1 MIYQSVT
8 ALYSGKATRSFEY
21 RKASERKKKEKRKR
35 RKNYMNSDGN
45 FYHTH
50 HIPRTCSV
58 GISSSSFAANPIL
71 FFFFFS
77 FFFRG
82 QETLE
87 IPTRTSWKLQRKLLV
102 FTRVSHICPANR
114 LLRTGR
120 HMSDNNSNNGKF
132 FITSNA
138 RWNKY

>member
-8 ALYSGKATRSFEY
+8 TLYSGKALVRISQSK
-21 RKASERKKKEKRKR
+21 RKKKKEKEREGKITR
-35 RKNYMNSDGN
+35 IRMGT
-45 FYHTH
+45 FTTPTTFRGHAPWEYHLLLLW
-50 HIPRTCSV
+50 
-58 GISSSSFAANPIL
+58 PIL
-71 FFFFFS
+71 FFS

-87 IPTRTSWKLQRKLLV
+87 IPRTSWKLQRKLLV

-120 HMSDNNSNNGKF
+120 HMSDNNTNNGKF
-132 FITSNA
+132 FVTSNA